1 MQAIHADHIRDED
14 RLGSLAMSFRGTRD
28 AAKRQAIA
36 EEYKQAV
43 ARLIQGGHL
52 DEMPPPEDQLPVDS
66 MPPEFSQYW
75 SCRLGTC

>member
-1 MQAIHADHIRDED
+1 MQPIHAGQTRDED

-28 AAKRQAIA
+28 ASNRRAIA
-36 EEYKQAV
+36 QDYKQTV
-43 ARLIQGGHL
+43 ERLIQSGHW
-52 DEMPPPEDQLPVDS
+52 DEMPPPEDQLPADS